1 MRLLIAASLLGG
13 LLLGGCGSEECQAHG
28 ENCSQSFKMSQYGRT
43 DIQCCSGTTCQE
55 GVISG
60 ALVCE

>member
-1 MRLLIAASLLGG
+1 MRLLIAACLLGG
-13 LLLGGCGSEECQAHG
+13 MLLSACGSEQCQAHG
-28 ENCSQSFKMSQYGRT
+28 ENCSEAFKMQEYGRT
-43 DIQCCSGTTCQE
+43 DIQCCQGSTCQE

>member
-1 MRLLIAASLLGG
+1 MRLLIAACALGAVLLS
-13 LLLGGCGSEECQAHG
+13 GCSGEQCQAHG
-28 ENCSQSFKMSQYGRT
+28 ENCSQAFKMSEYGRT
-43 DIQCCSGTTCQE
+43 DIQCCQGTCQE

>member
-1 MRLLIAASLLGG
+1 MRLLIAACALGAVLLS
-13 LLLGGCGSEECQAHG
+13 GCGGEQCQAHG
-28 ENCSQSFKMSQYGRT
+28 ENCSQAFKMSEYGRT
-43 DIQCCSGTTCQE
+43 DTQCCQGTCQE